1 MENITLGG
9 GDNRRGILMNNEQF
23 SNILNGINIDKV
35 IKQVKKI
42 FCYHYSRRSFKRIK
56 KEFKLITKLFSGKF
70 PGYKA
75 CNTRYHNL
83 MHTLDTVWAIIRLI
97 DGYNITNEKLPEDIV
112 VNLLSAGLLHDTGYI
127 QKIWDKEGTGAKY
140 TKIHVKRSNEF
151 VLENYMV
158 FGIDEDDVS
167 MIGRFISCSGIT
179 VDIESIDFIKPTEK
193 ICGAILG
200 TADLLSQMADR
211 VYLEKLLFLYY
222 EFREAGIPGYNTEFD
237 IIQKTVYFY
246 NITKARFKKEL
257 LNVQENVK
265 SHFKVRYN
273 IDRNL
278 YMDSIDSNIAY
289 INKIIDDDTTNFRNK
304 LHRISV

>member
-1 MENITLGG
+1 MALGG
-9 GDNRRGILMNNEQF
+9 GNRRGVTMNNKQL
-23 SNILNGINIDKV
+23 SSILNGKNVDKV
-35 IKQVKKI
+35 INQVNQI
-42 FCYHYSRRSFKRIK
+42 FCYNYPSKSFKRIK
-56 KEFKLITKLFSGKF
+56 KEFKLVTKLFDGKF

-83 MHTLDTVWAIIRLI
+83 MHTLDTVLAIIRLV
-97 DGYNITNEKLPEDIV
+97 DGYNIKNEKLPEDIV
-112 VNLLSAGLLHDTGYI
+112 LNLLSAGLLHDTGYI

-151 VLENYMV
+151 VLENYEAFKLDKNAV
-158 FGIDEDDVS
+158 P

-179 VDIESIDFIKPTEK
+179 VDIKSIDFILPTEK

-200 TADLLSQMADR
+200 TADLLGQMADR

-246 NITKARFKKEL
+246 NITKARFSKEL
-257 LNVQENVK
+257 LNVQEHVK
-265 SHFKVRYN
+265 NHFNARYN